1 MSINLDFFKVQNE
14 SFPGQQAD
22 EKIHLIF
29 RQHWLVVTWR
39 FLVWVLFIAILI
51 IGDQLIV
58 KYIPQVKQQPFVGY
72 YDLFRTLYLMF
83 SMLGLLIIWV
93 MYYLNY
99 QIITNERIVD
109 IDQTSLL
116 HHRISE
122 LHLSK
127 IEDVTAENKGIF
139 QTFFDYG
146 NVFIQTAGE
155 TERFEFLRVPR
166 PTYISKMIMDLYEQL
181 PESEKIKK

>member
-1 MSINLDFFKVQNE
+1 MNLDFFKVQNE
-14 SFPGQQAD
+14 TFPGQQAD
-22 EKIHLIF
+22 EKIHLVF
-29 RQHWLVVTWR
+29 RQHWLVLTWKI
-39 FLVWVLFIAILI
+39 LVWVLFIVILI
-51 IGDQLIV
+51 GGDYLIGKYVPIV
-58 KYIPQVKQQPFVGY
+58 KQNPYIKY
-72 YDLFRTLYLMF
+72 YNLFKVLYLMF

-127 IEDVTAENKGIF
+127 IEDVTAESKGIF

-155 TERFEFLRVPR
+155 TERFEFLKVPS

-181 PESEKIKK
+181 PDSERVRK